1 MGIMPA
7 FKAAG
12 NHLPFML
19 LQQQRDEAGS
29 PLGQFM
35 NWTSTEGVLAR
46 GPRLVQSN
54 PDNIC

>member
-1 MGIMPA
+1 MGIMLA

-12 NHLPFML
+12 NRLLFMPR
-19 LQQQRDEAGS
+19 QQQDEAGS

-46 GPRLVQSN
+46 GPQLIQSN

>member
-12 NHLPFML
+12 NHLLFMPR
-19 LQQQRDEAGS
+19 QQQDKAGS

-46 GPRLVQSN
+46 GPQLVQSN

>member
-12 NHLPFML
+12 NHLLFMPR
-19 LQQQRDEAGS
+19 QQQDEAGS

-46 GPRLVQSN
+46 GPQLVQSN

>member
-12 NHLPFML
+12 KHLPSTL
-19 LQQQRDEAGS
+19 LQRRDEAGC